1 MMQLNKIIVVSLVC
15 LILSAC
21 VGSSPARQS
30 PAIQISDPWV
40 KAFGGMVMAGAG
52 TPTPEP
58 TKPSDTAHQAPI
70 DTALY
75 MTIRNTGSQPD
86 RLLQVKSDV
95 ATKIE
100 LHTVEKQGN
109 DMVMR
114 QVPSIEVPAG
124 GEVQLMPGSFH
135 VMLFGLTRD
144 LKTGDVVDFFLQF
157 EKAGAV
163 TLQAQVR
170 QP

>member
-1 MMQLNKIIVVSLVC
+1 MRLIRIIAVGIVC
-15 LILSAC
+15 MILSAC
-21 VGSSPARQS
+21 AGSRPAGPS
-30 PAIQISDPWV
+30 SAIQIGDPWV
-40 KAFGGMVMAGAG
+40 KAFGGMVMSGPG
-52 TPTPEP
+52 IPTPEP
-58 TKPSDTAHQAPI
+58 TKPSDMAHMAPL

-86 RLLQVKSDV
+86 HLLQVKSDV
-95 ATKIE
+95 AARIE

-144 LKTGDVVDFFLQF
+144 LKTGDMVDLTLQF

-163 TLQAQVR
+163 TIKAQVR

>member
-1 MMQLNKIIVVSLVC
+1 MRLDKIVAVSLVC
-15 LILSAC
+15 VVLSAC
-21 VGSSPARQS
+21 ANSNLTGTNS
-30 PAIQISDPWV
+30 AIQISDPWV

-52 TPTPEP
+52 MPTPEP
-58 TKPSDTAHQAPI
+58 TKPSDMAHMAPL

-86 RLLQVKSDV
+86 RLLQVKGDV

-114 QVPSIEVPAG
+114 QVPSIEIPAG
-124 GEVQLMPGSFH
+124 REVKLEAGSLH

-144 LKTGDVVDFFLQF
+144 LKTGDRVDFSLQF

-163 TLQAQVR
+163 TIKAQVR

>member
-1 MMQLNKIIVVSLVC
+1 MQLNKIIVVSLVC

-21 VGSSPARQS
+21 VGSRPAGQS
-30 PAIQISDPWV
+30 SAIQISDPWV
-40 KAFGGMVMAGAG
+40 KAFGGMVMVGAG

-58 TKPSDTAHQAPI
+58 TRPSDMAHQAPI

-75 MTIRNTGSQPD
+75 MTIQNTGGQSD

-100 LHTVEKQGN
+100 LHTVEKKGN
-109 DMVMR
+109 DMVMH
-114 QVPSIEVPAG
+114 QVPSIDVPAS

-144 LKTGDVVDFFLQF
+144 LKTGDMVDFTLQF
-157 EKAGAV
+157 EKAGSV
-163 TLQAQVR
+163 SIKAQVR

>member
-1 MMQLNKIIVVSLVC
+1 MRLNKIIVVSLAC
-15 LILSAC
+15 LVLSAC
-21 VGSSPARQS
+21 ASSGLAGPGS
-30 PAIQISDPWV
+30 AIQISDPWV
-40 KAFGGMVMAGAG
+40 KAFGGMVMAGPG
-52 TPTPEP
+52 MPTPEP
-58 TKPSDTAHQAPI
+58 TKPSDMARMAPI

-86 RLLQVKSDV
+86 RLLQVKSDM
-95 ATKIE
+95 ATRIE

-109 DMVMR
+109 DMVMH
-114 QVPSIEVPAG
+114 QVSSIEVPAG

-144 LKTGDVVDFFLQF
+144 LKTGDRVDFTLQF

-163 TLQAQVR
+163 TIQAQVR

>member
-1 MMQLNKIIVVSLVC
+1 
-15 LILSAC
+15 
-21 VGSSPARQS
+21 
-30 PAIQISDPWV
+30 
-40 KAFGGMVMAGAG
+40 MA
-52 TPTPEP
+52 PL
-58 TKPSDTAHQAPI
+58 

-75 MTIRNTGSQPD
+75 MTIRNTGSEPD

-95 ATKIE
+95 AKRIE

-109 DMVMR
+109 DRVMH

-124 GEVQLMPGSFH
+124 GEVQLMAGSFH

-144 LKTGDVVDFFLQF
+144 LKTGDMVDFALQF
-157 EKAGAV
+157 EKAGSV
-163 TLQAQVR
+163 PIKAQVR

>member
-1 MMQLNKIIVVSLVC
+1 MRLIKIMALGLTCMV
-15 LILSAC
+15 LSAC
-21 VGSSPARQS
+21 ASSSRAGPS
-30 PAIQISDPWV
+30 SAIQIGDPWV

-52 TPTPEP
+52 MPTPEP
-58 TKPSDTAHQAPI
+58 TKPSDMAHMAPL

-86 RLLQVKSDV
+86 RLLQVKGDV

-109 DMVMR
+109 DRVMR

-124 GEVQLMPGSFH
+124 GEVQLMAGSFH

-144 LKTGDVVDFFLQF
+144 LKTGDRVDFSLLFDQ
-157 EKAGAV
+157 AGAV
-163 TLQAQVR
+163 PIQAQVR

>member
-1 MMQLNKIIVVSLVC
+1 MRLMRIIVVGLVW
-15 LILSAC
+15 LVLSAC
-21 VGSSPARQS
+21 AGSRPAGPS
-30 PAIQISDPWV
+30 SAIQIGDPWV

-52 TPTPEP
+52 MPTPEP
-58 TKPSDTAHQAPI
+58 TKPSDMARMAPI

-75 MTIRNTGSQPD
+75 MTIRNTGKQPD

-95 ATKIE
+95 AKKIE

-109 DMVMR
+109 NMVMR

-124 GEVQLMPGSFH
+124 GEVQLMPGGFH

-144 LKTGDVVDFFLQF
+144 LKTGDQVDFALEF
-157 EKAGAV
+157 EKAGSVSIKAP
-163 TLQAQVR
+163 VR

>member
-1 MMQLNKIIVVSLVC
+1 MRLSEIIAVGIVC
-15 LILSAC
+15 MILSAC
-21 VGSSPARQS
+21 ASSRPAGPS
-30 PAIQISDPWV
+30 SAIQISDPWV
-40 KAFGGMVMAGAG
+40 KAFGGMVMGGAG
-52 TPTPEP
+52 MPTPEP
-58 TKPSDTAHQAPI
+58 TKPSDTAHMAPI

-75 MTIRNTGSQPD
+75 MTIRNTGGQPD

-95 ATKIE
+95 AARVE

-109 DMVMR
+109 DMVMH
-114 QVPSIEVPAG
+114 QVPGIEVPAS

-144 LKTGDVVDFFLQF
+144 LKTGDRVDLTLQF
-157 EKAGAV
+157 EKAGSV
-163 TLQAQVR
+163 PIQAQVR